1 MLASPKRDTEQWAMT
16 LRDYLE
22 RGRRWLWLFVLA
34 LIAGGGGALLVSLG
48 IDPTYAS
55 TAQITV
61 NQVQESSG
69 GPTYS
74 SVLGNQ
80 SLTTTYARLVTSSKN
95 LDRAAASVT
104 PGVIDEN
111 RVSASA
117 VRDTFL
123 IDIRVTDRDPQR
135 AADVANAVANAFP
148 EYIKD
153 VQLSGVSDGDRQI
166 NTVFIS
172 EPAEAETTPVSPD
185 IRLNTVL
192 GAFLG
197 LLVAVG
203 GVALFEYLDDRVR
216 TREDVELLG
225 IPFLGGIL
233 RLGAPSRRFWPRIG
247 SPDAAAVEETFVE
260 NFRQVS
266 ASLGF
271 SLGATPRKV
280 IVVTS
285 LLPGEGKTTVTSN
298 LAWALSRSARR
309 TLIIDGDLRRPSVH
323 QSFSLPNSAGLTTA
337 VVSNPRAPES
347 VIARVSETLFVM
359 TSGPVPPN
367 PGELLASQRLGALL
381 DAVKESFDVVLIDCP
396 PMAGMAD
403 TPLWLARADGAVLV
417 LAHERTRTGTVRR
430 AVAEFTA
437 SGVPL
442 LGTVLNFVPEG
453 DRSAY
458 GYAYGYRYGRQTRTS
473 RRRTLRRLLTP
484 WKLRPRG
491 QRQGPPISPPDLLPP
506 FRERS

>member
-1 MLASPKRDTEQWAMT
+1 MT

-34 LIAGGGGALLVSLG
+34 LAAGGGVAFLVSLS
-48 IDPTYAS
+48 IEPTYAS

-95 LDRAAASVT
+95 LGRAAASVT
-104 PGVIDEN
+104 PGVIDEK

-123 IDIRVTDRDPQR
+123 IDIRVTDPDPQR

-148 EYIKD
+148 EFIKD
-153 VQLSGVSDGDRQI
+153 VQLSGVSEGDRRI

-172 EPAEAETTPVSPD
+172 EPAEPESTPVSPD
-185 IRLNTVL
+185 LRLNTVL

-216 TREDVELLG
+216 TREDVEALG

-233 RLGAPSRRFWPRIG
+233 RLGPPSRRFWPRI
-247 SPDAAAVEETFVE
+247 SRPDAAAVEETFVE

-271 SLGATPRKV
+271 SLGATPRQV

-285 LLPGEGKTTVTSN
+285 LMPGEGKTTVTSN
-298 LAWALSRSARR
+298 LGWALSRSARR

-347 VIARVSETLFVM
+347 VISQVSETLFVM

-367 PGELLASQRLGALL
+367 PGELLASQRLGSLL
-381 DAVKESFDVVLIDCP
+381 DAVKASFDVVLIDCP

-417 LAHERTRTGTVRR
+417 LAHERSRTGTVRR
-430 AVAEFTA
+430 SVSEFEA

-442 LGTVLNFVPEG
+442 LGAILNQIPNS

-458 GYAYGYRYGRQTRTS
+458 GYGYGYGYRYATRGRVSQ
-473 RRRTLRRLLTP
+473 RRRAKRLLRP
-484 WKLRPRG
+484 WRLRPRVG
-491 QRQGPPISPPDLLPP
+491 RQGGPITPPDLLPP
-506 FRERS
+506 SHERP

>member
-1 MLASPKRDTEQWAMT
+1 MT

-22 RGRRWLWLFVLA
+22 RGRRWLWLFALA
-34 LIAGGGGALLVSLG
+34 LVAGGGGALLVSLS

-95 LDRAAASVT
+95 LDRAAASLT
-104 PGVIDEN
+104 PGVIDEH

-123 IDIRVTDRDPQR
+123 IDIRVTDPDPQR

-148 EYIKD
+148 EFIKD
-153 VQLSGVSDGDRQI
+153 VQLSGVSEGARQI

-172 EPAEAETTPVSPD
+172 EPAEADTTPVSPD
-185 IRLNTVL
+185 LRLNTVL

-197 LLVAVG
+197 LLVAAG

-216 TREDVELLG
+216 TREDIEQLG

-233 RLGAPSRRFWPRIG
+233 RLGGRNRRFWPRIG
-247 SPDAAAVEETFVE
+247 SPDPALVEETFIE

-285 LLPGEGKTTVTSN
+285 VLPGEGKTTVTSN

-337 VVSNPRAPES
+337 IISSPRSPES
-347 VIARVSETLFVM
+347 VIAQVSETLFVM

-367 PGELLASQRLGALL
+367 PGEMLASQRLGSLL
-381 DAVKESFDVVLIDCP
+381 ETVKDAFDVVLIDCP
-396 PMAGMAD
+396 PLAGMAD
-403 TPLWLARADGAVLV
+403 TQLWLARADGAVLV
-417 LAHERTRTGTVRR
+417 LAHERSRTGTVRR
-430 AVAEFTA
+430 SVAEFEA

-442 LGTVLNFVPEG
+442 LGTVLNFIPENE
-453 DRSAY
+453 RSAY
-458 GYAYGYRYGRQTRTS
+458 GYGYGYRYGHQTRTTK
-473 RRRTLRRLLTP
+473 RRAFKRIFMP
-484 WKLRPRG
+484 WKSRPK
-491 QRQGPPISPPDLLPP
+491 RQHHAGTPIAPPDLLPP
-506 FRERS
+506 SRERP